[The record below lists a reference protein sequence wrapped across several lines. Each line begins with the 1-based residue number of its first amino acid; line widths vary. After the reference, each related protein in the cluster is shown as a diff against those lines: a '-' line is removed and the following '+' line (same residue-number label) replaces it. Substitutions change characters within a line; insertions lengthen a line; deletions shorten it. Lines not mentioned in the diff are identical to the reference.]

1 MFPFRLSVDA
11 LGPFLKSEPENRT
24 ALQNIGSLFKGDPA
38 SLWTRAAR
46 RIFSETANDALKL
59 AGVEKGGQMPRD
71 ILEERRRALSPREAE
86 RTLGISHATLY
97 RLIKAGRLR
106 TIKLGS
112 RTVIPVDAID
122 ALLAGGAR

>member
-1 MFPFRLSVDA
+1 
-11 LGPFLKSEPENRT
+11 
-24 ALQNIGSLFKGDPA
+24 
-38 SLWTRAAR
+38 
-46 RIFSETANDALKL
+46 LKL

>member
-1 MFPFRLSVDA
+1 
-11 LGPFLKSEPENRT
+11 
-24 ALQNIGSLFKGDPA
+24 
-38 SLWTRAAR
+38 
-46 RIFSETANDALKL
+46 
-59 AGVEKGGQMPRD
+59 MPRN
-71 ILEERRRALSPREAE
+71 ILEEKRRALSPREAE

-122 ALLAGGAR
+122 ALLAGGTR